1 MKSLGPV
8 TEIQGTLK
16 GGAVLATASETLA
29 ANDLVNLYDNG
40 GMLSVRKASATDA
53 TMLCDGFVDAGY
65 SAATIARVFKRGAIA
80 GSGLTSGAVYY
91 LSTTGGQASA
101 AAPAVTGNV
110 VQQIGK
116 AISAT
121 ALVLEIMDPVEL
133 G

>member
-16 GGAVLATASETLA
+16 GGAVLATASEALA
-29 ANDLVNLYDNG
+29 ANDLVNVYDNG
-40 GMLSVRKASATDA
+40 GTLSAQKASASDA
-53 TMLCDGFVDAGY
+53 TRPADGFVDEGY
-65 SAATIARVFKRGAIA
+65 SGAAMAKVFKQGVIA

-91 LSTTGGQASA
+91 LSTTGGA
-101 AAPAVTGNV
+101 ATAVAPAATGNV

-121 ALVLEIMDPVEL
+121 QLLVQIQDPVEL

>member
-1 MKSLGPV
+1 MKILGPV

-29 ANDLVNLYDNG
+29 ANDLVNVYDNG
-40 GMLSVRKASATDA
+40 GTLSVRKASATDA
-53 TMLCDGFVDAGY
+53 TKPADGFVDAGC
-65 SAATIARVFKRGAIA
+65 SAASVAKVFQRGAIA

-91 LSTTGGQASA
+91 LSTTGGAVTTT
-101 AAPAVTGNV
+101 APAVTGNV

-121 ALVLEIMDPVEL
+121 QLLVDIKEPVEL

>member
-1 MKSLGPV
+1 MRNLSPV

-16 GGAVLATASETLA
+16 GGAVLATASEALA
-29 ANDLVNLYDNG
+29 ANDLVNVYDNG
-40 GMLSVRKASATDA
+40 GTLSVRKANATDA
-53 TMLCDGFVDAGY
+53 TKPSDGFVDAGY
-65 SAATIARVFKRGAIA
+65 SAATVARVFKRGTLV

-91 LSTTGGQASA
+91 LSTTGGAASV

-121 ALVLEIMDPVEL
+121 ALMLEISDSIEL